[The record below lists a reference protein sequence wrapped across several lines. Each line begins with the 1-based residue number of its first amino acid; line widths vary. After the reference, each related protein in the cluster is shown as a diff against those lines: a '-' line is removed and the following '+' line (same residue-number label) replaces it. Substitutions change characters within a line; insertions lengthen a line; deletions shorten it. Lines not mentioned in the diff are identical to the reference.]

1 MSTISQEENQRIA
14 AEFATFQK
22 SHPEF
27 IFTQRNIGLIG
38 EELERLNA
46 VEMQFNRPFDI
57 TAATLEIAATNLIK
71 TRKIEAAALPKGV
84 ENETPVSTPTQTPAD
99 FNNPHLDNFGRT
111 AVSAVEAQK
120 NTKYWEDRRKAAADA
135 DLASR
140 KKAAEELF
148 SRGSRTNQ
156 EEKTER
162 IPDSVMECEPAE
174 ESRILQL
181 YSGPEIRKYLERK
194 RMLGR

>member
-1 MSTISQEENQRIA
+1 MNGITQEENQRIA
-14 AEFATFQK
+14 AEFAAFQK
-22 SHPEF
+22 LHPEF

-71 TRKIEAAALPKGV
+71 ARKIEAAALPKRV
-84 ENETPVSTPTQTPAD
+84 EETPVSTPAQTPAD
-99 FNNPHLDNFGRT
+99 FNNPRLDNFGRT

-140 KKAAEELF
+140 KKAAQELF
-148 SRGSRTNQ
+148 SRGTRTNQ

-162 IPDSVMECEPAE
+162 IPDSVMECDPAE

-181 YSGPEIRKYLERK
+181 YSAPEIRKYLERK
-194 RMLGR
+194 RMLRR

>member
-57 TAATLEIAATNLIK
+57 TAATLETAANNLIK
-71 TRKIEAAALPKGV
+71 AGRIEVASVPQPKS
-84 ENETPVSTPTQTPAD
+84 ETPVTGSYVPFLSD
-99 FNNPHLDNFGRT
+99 VESSNPLSAIQAAKDT
-111 AVSAVEAQK
+111 AYWQKKRENAEKAAREKAKETVSA
-120 NTKYWEDRRKAAADA
+120 
-135 DLASR
+135 
-140 KKAAEELF
+140 LF
-148 SRGSRTNQ
+148 SGSRPTL
-156 EEKTER
+156 EKTER
-162 IPDSVMECEPAE
+162 IPDSLLEADESEQLRVMQMYDGPAV
-174 ESRILQL
+174 RNF
-181 YSGPEIRKYLERK
+181 LERK
-194 RMLGR
+194 RMRSGR